1 MDKLVINNNE
11 FTLIGEQEFEGKLT
25 TWGKEAFVFVD
36 DFEEVEDLVT
46 FIKEKINWINE
57 NKENILDNFMI
68 ENDHYVDVVNALI
81 EKGRLK
87 GYSKITREDFFDAF
101 FVNGVTLCCSDSS
114 MIFDLQA
121 EPDYLFGHLATMEI
135 DEGYNIEF
143 GGLNG

>member
-25 TWGKEAFVFVD
+25 IWGKEAFVFVD

-68 ENDHYVDVVNALI
+68 KNDHYVDVVNELI

-87 GYSKITREDFFDAF
+87 GYSKITREDFLDAF

-114 MIFDLQA
+114 MILDLQA

-135 DEGYNIEF
+135 DEEYNIEF